1 MQVVGAQ
8 APPVAGQEVEAC
20 QRVGHGPPSM
30 RAPSG
35 RRPPSISKA
44 RWRAARTAPSSL
56 RRNTGAAVPG
66 TRRDVRLEPD
76 AALAQS
82 RVRQAAQFQ
91 LHINTDIVPL
101 AGLGPIRPGV
111 C

>member
-1 MQVVGAQ
+1 
-8 APPVAGQEVEAC
+8 
-20 QRVGHGPPSM
+20 M

-35 RRPPSISKA
+35 RRPPSISTA
-44 RWRAARTAPSSL
+44 RWRAARTVPSSL
-56 RRNTGAAVPG
+56 RRNTGTAVPG
-66 TRRDVRLEPD
+66 TRRGVRLEPD

-82 RVRQAAQFQ
+82 HMRWTAQFQ
-91 LHINTDIVPL
+91 LNINTDIVPL